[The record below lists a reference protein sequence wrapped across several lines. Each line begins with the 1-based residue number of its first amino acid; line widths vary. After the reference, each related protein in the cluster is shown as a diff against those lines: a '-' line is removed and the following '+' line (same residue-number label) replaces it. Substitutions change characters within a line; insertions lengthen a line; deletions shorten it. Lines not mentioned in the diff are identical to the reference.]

1 MGGNILVLLLLF
13 PSSWSEME
21 SQFEDRMGEKNTSS
35 SYLEMAGIRCASNC
49 DSLAIINTAWD
60 YFRPRLRAN
69 NSLLFECR
77 VAGSFIFIL
86 QYRICVVVVLTY
98 SSCDACPDPN
108 PRNQQRLDSGCS
120 VLFLDRQ
127 VVPVLFLIDWGT
139 APFPLFAHLPP
150 SQSLISCRF
159 FLALYFSLQSLH
171 CPQYSHRSPYIM

>member
-1 MGGNILVLLLLF
+1 MGENIFVLLLLF

-120 VLFLDRQ
+120 VLFLIAKWFPYYFLSIGAPLHSLYSLTFH
-127 VVPVLFLIDWGT
+127 PVSHSSVAGFFSIV
-139 APFPLFAHLPP
+139 F
-150 SQSLISCRF
+150 QSAKSSVLS
-159 FLALYFSLQSLH
+159 
-171 CPQYSHRSPYIM
+171 